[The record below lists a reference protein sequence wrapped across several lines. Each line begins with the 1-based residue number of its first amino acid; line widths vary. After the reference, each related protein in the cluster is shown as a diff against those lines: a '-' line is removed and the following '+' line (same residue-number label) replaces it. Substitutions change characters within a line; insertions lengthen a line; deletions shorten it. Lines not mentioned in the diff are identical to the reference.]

1 VSIVSSD
8 TPETTRARP
17 AEIVAGYLAAI
28 AIFVGLIGIVWH
40 PLRLVG
46 PAIIVAMVAA
56 AMGGRFQRLAFAA
69 AMIVTACFF
78 FGLLFA
84 VLASHPLW

>member
-1 VSIVSSD
+1 VSAVGD
-8 TPETTRARP
+8 TPETTRSRP
-17 AEIVAGYLAAI
+17 SEIVAGYLAAI
-28 AIFVGLIGIVWH
+28 AIFIALIGIVWH

-56 AMGGRFQRLAFAA
+56 GMGGRFQRLAFAA
-69 AMIVTACFF
+69 AMIVAACFF
-78 FGLLFA
+78 FGMLFA